1 MFCSEGGGGGGGL
14 KLWIRNEYGFTLSQI
29 IIM

>member
-1 MFCSEGGGGGGGL
+1 MFCSAGGGGGGGL
-14 KLWIRNEYGFTLSQI
+14 KLWIRNEYGFILSQV